1 MTPTERLDTAYCK
14 LNLMSC
20 GQIWIAAGCPTR
32 LVLVRGISNAV
43 KLTTRHY
50 SCSWGSMGEFDDV
63 ENYLL
68 YGKYPEE
75 YTRAKKQICEQDAE
89 TTSSLRLEFSEHY

>member
-14 LNLMSC
+14 LILMSC
-20 GQIWIAAGCPTR
+20 DQLWIATGCPTR

-50 SCSWGSMGEFDDV
+50 SCSWGNMGEFDDV

-75 YTRAKKQICEQDAE
+75 YTKGKKAN
-89 TTSSLRLEFSEHY
+89 LRRKCGDNFKLEAGIHRT